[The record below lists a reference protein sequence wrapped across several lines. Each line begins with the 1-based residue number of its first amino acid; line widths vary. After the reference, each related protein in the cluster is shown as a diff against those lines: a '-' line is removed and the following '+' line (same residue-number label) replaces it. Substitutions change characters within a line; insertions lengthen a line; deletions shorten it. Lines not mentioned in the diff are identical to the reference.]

1 MTQKRWREHHG
12 VALEGS
18 ITDTRRKWFDETPK
32 GEAMQHLK
40 PNRERSY
47 PIDLPEVPAD
57 APTFDGTK
65 VPVEYLFTYWDK
77 RFALK
82 SFLMDFP
89 EVSASQ
95 ALAALQERA
104 VSDFPADSEDGR
116 MGGMPVFRGTRVPIK
131 FMFNLLK
138 EGENIEEFLSQYTT
152 VEREDALRTL
162 EIASE
167 FVEVATYENSA

>member
-1 MTQKRWREHHG
+1 
-12 VALEGS
+12 
-18 ITDTRRKWFDETPK
+18 
-32 GEAMQHLK
+32 MQHPEL
-40 PNRERSY
+40 NRDRSY
-47 PIDLPEVPAD
+47 PIDLPDVPAD
-57 APTFDGTK
+57 APTFDDTK
-65 VPVEYLFTYWDK
+65 VPVEYLFRYWDR

-89 EVSASQ
+89 EVSSAQ
-95 ALAALQERA
+95 ALAALRKRA
-104 VSDFPADSEDGR
+104 ESDFPVDSEDGR

-152 VEREDALRTL
+152 VEREDAMRIL

-167 FVEVATYENSA
+167 FMEVATYENSR